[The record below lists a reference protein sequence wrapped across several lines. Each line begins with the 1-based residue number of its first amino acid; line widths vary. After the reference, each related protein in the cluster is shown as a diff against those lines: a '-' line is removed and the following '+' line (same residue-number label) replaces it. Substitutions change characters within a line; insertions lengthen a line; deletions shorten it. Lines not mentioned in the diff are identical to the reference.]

1 MYRRKPGRPKKNNSR
16 DAVFKLRLSRA
27 EHEKLRVLAD
37 ENCVSMSEL
46 VRLWIDKK
54 WNSA

>member
-1 MYRRKPGRPKKNNSR
+1 MYKKVGRPKKNNSR

-27 EHEKLRVLAD
+27 ELEKLRFMAD

-54 WNSA
+54 WRST

>member
-1 MYRRKPGRPKKNNSR
+1 MYRKKPGRPKLANSR
-16 DAVFKLRLSRA
+16 DTVFKLRLSRA

-46 VRLWIDKK
+46 VRLWIDKT
-54 WNSA
+54 WRST